1 MERRRGRPCAER
13 NHNAPDGGRRPIVII
28 DDDDDDRAFPGTLGL
43 PAEDN
48 LDAVVARMGEAAERD
63 IAAFRRAKEWPAH
76 TIALNLTLHEGDK
89 RQEFSVEQMADAI
102 DVAEVANLVAAPGT
116 GKSTTMVQLAG
127 AILNSG
133 RAVPAL
139 VPLGEWSALR
149 ENFFSFLTRRNAY
162 GAFPATALH
171 ATGLQWASAAA
182 ARWME

>member
-1 MERRRGRPCAER
+1 TTIAHSRAPWACRLKITSMPLWRAWARRRNAISQPFVALR
-13 NHNAPDGGRRPIVII
+13 NGQ
-28 DDDDDDRAFPGTLGL
+28 
-43 PAEDN
+43 
-48 LDAVVARMGEAAERD
+48 
-63 IAAFRRAKEWPAH
+63 H

>member
-1 MERRRGRPCAER
+1 
-13 NHNAPDGGRRPIVII
+13 
-28 DDDDDDRAFPGTLGL
+28 LGL

-149 ENFFSFLTRRNAY
+149 ENFFSFLTRRNARLRLLLD
-162 GAFPATALH
+162 GWNELDPESRLAAKTQKARKSLQRQSVKRW
-171 ATGLQWASAAA
+171 GLIQCWPP
-182 ARWME
+182 R